1 LGDPVYLTID
11 CDGFEPTIMPA
22 VGTPEPGGLSWY
34 EGLTLVRKVFA
45 ARRVVACDLVE
56 LSPIPGVV
64 APNFLCARLIY
75 KLLTY
80 WAMGRR
86 A

>member
-1 LGDPVYLTID
+1 
-11 CDGFEPTIMPA
+11 
-22 VGTPEPGGLSWY
+22 
-34 EGLTLVRKVFA
+34 
-45 ARRVVACDLVE
+45 VACDLVE